1 LPREERAQQP
11 GARVATKENPPAPRP
26 KLERARN
33 HSRAALFWSQ
43 NIASLLTH
51 SCSRKGCRSITGHF
65 FKCLVTE
72 KLRVYHFL
80 TCPTEEKKQGKKR
93 RGGGIFWRPHAE
105 AAAHRN
111 KKDAPIVTRQGG
123 IGERGLT
130 AVVAVI
136 QRPETTTPTAT
147 TATKRK
153 AAVVLDSAAL
163 STVRVRQSAA
173 AVAMAAGRRGPDGHC
188 FLPARL
194 RESRGEP
201 RSLCFLSCWAG
212 RDEEWRP
219 ERPRELSLAQL

>member
-1 LPREERAQQP
+1 MSL
-11 GARVATKENPPAPRP
+11 
-26 KLERARN
+26 
-33 HSRAALFWSQ
+33 HHHWSLFLVSG
-43 NIASLLTH
+43 N
-51 SCSRKGCRSITGHF
+51 RKTSHLSF
-65 FKCLVTE
+65 SNKSN
-72 KLRVYHFL
+72 Y
-80 TCPTEEKKQGKKR
+80 KKKGKKKR
-93 RGGGIFWRPHAE
+93 RREILATTCGAE
-105 AAAHRN
+105 AAAPQQKGRA
-111 KKDAPIVTRQGG
+111 DRQGG

-147 TATKRK
+147 TERKRK

-188 FLPARL
+188 SRPARL

-212 RDEEWRP
+212 RVEAGAP
-219 ERPRELSLAQL
+219 S